1 MNKFLIFAIMISLFS
16 CSSHKDLPT
25 VKSVELEKY
34 SGLWYEIARL
44 PNSFEKGL
52 KCATAEYEIMKNGK
66 IQVIN
71 TGYKIENDSEK
82 KQAKGK
88 AWVPDKSEPG
98 RLKVSFFWPFSG
110 DYYIIHLDENY
121 QYVLVGSPSR
131 EYLWILAREKTISQ
145 SVKDELIAHAK
156 KYDFNTDNLI
166 WVEQDCNN

>member
-1 MNKFLIFAIMISLFS
+1 LQLSQR
-16 CSSHKDLPT
+16 SSN
-25 VKSVELEKY
+25 
-34 SGLWYEIARL
+34 GEIARL

-52 KCATAEYEIMKNGK
+52 KCTTAEYEIMKNGK

-131 EYLWILAREKTISQ
+131 EYLWILARNKSISQ

>member
-1 MNKFLIFAIMISLFS
+1 MNKVLIFTIMISLFS

-34 SGLWYEIARL
+34 TGLWYEIARL

-52 KCATAEYEIMKNGK
+52 KCTTAEYEIMKNGK

-131 EYLWILAREKTISQ
+131 EYLWILARNKSISQ